1 MRRKRFNCP
10 ACDHDTADQVR
21 IGLVAPWVRNLAG
34 VKRRFTKYL
43 ICAMCKGGY
52 SDIYYSEEELR
63 YLYDDYRGIKYFQI
77 RSKWEASYSQE
88 FNESIDSGL
97 SHLDLRRNQ
106 MESLISQVNPRF
118 HSTAECILD
127 IGGGHGGLIPN
138 WSNLKKKFVLDISG
152 VEAID
157 GVISVESWSQ
167 LAGEGPVHLTMAC
180 GILEHLNSPSE
191 FLQNIKAEMNKSH
204 LITAESL
211 FYFEVPS
218 GIPNRKFM
226 PGKLLI
232 AAISSLSPILWRKYD
247 RWSTAYGHGLWPI
260 RIAEHVQFFSE
271 EGLRRLVQENGFEL
285 LKIVDYSAIESLHD
299 SRSIR
304 FSNITGVLAKA
315 KS

>member
-1 MRRKRFNCP
+1 MRHLRLRCP
-10 ACDHDTADQVR
+10 ACNHDIADQVR

-34 VKRRFTKYL
+34 VNRRFTKYL

-52 SDIYYSEEELR
+52 SDVYYSEEELGH
-63 YLYDDYRGIKYFQI
+63 LYDDYRGVQYFQT
-77 RSKWEASYSQE
+77 RSKWEPSYSQA
-88 FNESIDSGL
+88 FNESIDSGV

-106 MESLISQVNPRF
+106 MESLIAQVNPRF
-118 HSTAECILD
+118 HCTAECILD

-157 GVISVESWSQ
+157 GVIPVDSWSQ
-167 LAGEGPVHLTMAC
+167 LAGEGPIDLIMAC
-180 GILEHLNSPSE
+180 GILEHLNSPGE
-191 FLQNIKAEMNKSH
+191 FLQAIKAEMTKSD
-204 LITAESL
+204 LISAESL

-226 PGKLLI
+226 PGKLFV
-232 AAISSLSPILWRKYD
+232 AAVSSLSPILWRKYD
-247 RWSTAYGHGLWPI
+247 KWSTAHGHGLWPI
-260 RIAEHVQFFSE
+260 RIAEHIQFFSE
-271 EGLRRLVQENGFEL
+271 EGLKRLIQKNGFEL

-299 SRSIR
+299 SKSIR
-304 FSNITGVLAKA
+304 FSNITGVLAKV